1 MQASR
6 SPTHCRKS
14 HKRVKRKRD
23 SESRFDPQTFK
34 KGVSNL
40 GTPFVHFAMQFQSAV
55 RIEPADDRP
64 TLTVPP
70 ARDPFGLDG

>member
-14 HKRVKRKRD
+14 HKRVKGKRD

-40 GTPFVHFAMQFQSAV
+40 GTPFVHFAMDFQPAV
-55 RIEPADDRP
+55 RIKSADRP
-64 TLTVPP
+64 TLTVPSV
-70 ARDPFGLDG
+70 RDPIEFED